1 MTISGS
7 VLHRIVSVATLALLG
22 WSAGVDSFQARV
34 GVAPSGRGRS
44 VALAAESATTSKAT
58 LTEETTWTMRMNL
71 ENLPTTK
78 GKRTGGIYVVQAQFV
93 EEEGYEPPQ
102 GNLKQI
108 FSKSD
113 ESADDADEEETASPS
128 SSQMTISSGRW
139 TLSEDPEDRKDSLW
153 IWGLFKEPLYPF
165 LLLQFEVEE
174 MTLPGEEKDSIQP
187 FKLFAQINHKRGDN
201 GEVILASVT
210 DLTVREKET
219 IKADPFGAAKLDL
232 FENVVV
238 GKLQLQAQ

>member
-1 MTISGS
+1 MKTTAGRL
-7 VLHRIVSVATLALLG
+7 LHGCLPIAIAVALLG
-22 WSAGVDSFQARV
+22 LLSGAASFRPAAV
-34 GVAPSGRGRS
+34 PSRRGQQRP
-44 VALAAESATTSKAT
+44 LAAATTGTGAT

-71 ENLPTTK
+71 ENLPTEK
-78 GKRTGGIYVVQAQFV
+78 GKRTSGIYVVQAKFI

-102 GNLKQI
+102 GLLQQV
-108 FSKSD
+108 FPGQ
-113 ESADDADEEETASPS
+113 EASASEDGEAASTVDT
-128 SSQMTISSGRW
+128 QMKIASGRW

-153 IWGLFKEPLYPF
+153 IWGLFKDPLYPF

-174 MTLPGEEKDSIQP
+174 MALPGEEKDSIKP
-187 FKLFAQINHKRGDN
+187 FKLFAQINHKRED

-219 IKADPFGAAKLDL
+219 YKADPFGAAKIDL